1 MSIEAEFLRDNQ
13 LIIVHFGETLDLGEY
28 MRFVAR
34 THAAYYDN
42 AVAPIHAILDL
53 TKVKGLPRNVLSNA
67 KSASRLKHRND
78 GLIVF
83 VSGNESMM
91 RFLNIFLSLTREPN
105 HRSSQSIENAMT
117 QIDAVMYEKKPIR

>member
-1 MSIEAEFLRDNQ
+1 MSIEAEFLRDNR

-28 MRFVAR
+28 IAFIAK

-42 AVAPIHAILDL
+42 ALAPIHAILDL

-67 KSASRLKHRND
+67 KSASKLKHRND

-83 VSGNESMM
+83 VAGNDLTMNFLHI
-91 RFLNIFLSLTREPN
+91 FLNLTREP
-105 HRSSQSIENAMT
+105 
-117 QIDAVMYEKKPIR
+117 